1 MAWNSSPEIPDR
13 IFAAIPYLV
22 PLAFATASFGKPAL
36 TLIPGLAG
44 IILPILGPV
53 GFVYSLDPTGGLL
66 IFFAAFLLI
75 VRNDRVK
82 HFIRYNTLQAILL
95 LLLVTLATYADRFLS
110 PILGALAL
118 NGLITLFGNV
128 VFLAVL
134 AACGFAAVQCGRG
147 LYANLPVVSDAVRGQ
162 IL

>member
-1 MAWNSSPEIPDR
+1 MAWNNSQEVPDR

-22 PLAFATASFGKPAL
+22 PLAFATASFGNPAL
-36 TLIPGLAG
+36 KLIPGLAG
-44 IILPILGPV
+44 LILPILGPV
-53 GFVYSLDPTGGLL
+53 VFVYSLDPTGGLL

-82 HFIRYNTLQAILL
+82 HFIRYNTMQAILL
-95 LLLVTLATYADRFLS
+95 MLLVTLANLINPFLGPLS
-110 PILGALAL
+110 VG
-118 NGLITLFGNV
+118 LFGNL

-134 AACGFAAVQCGRG
+134 TACTFAAIQCGRG
-147 LYANLPVVSDAVRGQ
+147 LYADLPVVSEAVRGQ